1 MPGTVL
7 VVDDEKEMVEL
18 ISATLKKGNYQ
29 VDSAHDGNKAIEKIR
44 GNAYDLVITDLKM
57 PKVSGMDILRE
68 AKRVST
74 DTNVVMI
81 TGYATI
87 SSAVEAMKQG
97 AFDYIPKPF
106 SKDELNL
113 VAKRVFDYRRL
124 VMENQ
129 HLKSEL
135 AEKYDYH
142 NILGRSEAMR
152 KVFETIEMVGPSNST
167 VLIQGES
174 GTGKELVARAIHYS
188 SPRAENPFVKLNC
201 AAVPEGLMESELF
214 GHEKGAFTGAVR
226 KTKGR
231 FERADKGTLL
241 FDEIS
246 EMSYNLQA
254 KLLRVLQ
261 EREFERVGDGATQRV
276 DVRILATTNR
286 NLREE
291 VKAKAFRE
299 DLYYR
304 LNVVPVFL
312 PPLRDRKEDIP
323 MLVEYFLD
331 RFCYENGV
339 ERKVI
344 DEEGLGILQ
353 SRDWPGNVRELE
365 HTIERAVVLS
375 RGEKILPEL
384 LMLEG
389 VPDGDGGGE
398 IAEVGITLDEM
409 ERRLILKTL
418 EREGGNKTRTAN
430 ILGISVRTLRNKLN
444 RYRRESKGTPRAA
457 SPAKAG
463 PRKAAAGSGASKRA
477 RAGRAVPRK
486 TAAKKSTA
494 KAAAKRK

>member
-1 MPGTVL
+1 MMNPGTVL
-7 VVDDEKEMVEL
+7 VVDDEKEMVDL
-18 ISATLKKGNYQ
+18 IATTLKKGNYR
-29 VDSAHDGNKAIEKIR
+29 VDSASDGNKAIEKIR
-44 GNAYDLVITDLKM
+44 GNCYDLVITDLKM
-57 PKVSGMDILRE
+57 PKISGMDILKE

-113 VAKRVFDYRRL
+113 VAKRVFDYKRL
-124 VMENQ
+124 VEENQ
-129 HLKSEL
+129 HLKNEL

-142 NILGRSEAMR
+142 NILGKSESMR
-152 KVFETIEMVGPSNST
+152 KVFETIEMVGASNST

-188 SPRAENPFVKLNC
+188 SPRSENPFVKLNC

-226 KTKGR
+226 KTRGR
-231 FERADKGTLL
+231 FERADRGTLL

-261 EREFERVGDGATQRV
+261 EREFERVGDGTTQRV

-286 NLREE
+286 NLMEE
-291 VKAKAFRE
+291 IKAKTFRE
-299 DLYYR
+299 DLFYR
-304 LNVVPVFL
+304 LNVVPIYI
-312 PPLRDRKEDIP
+312 PPLRERREDIP
-323 MLVEYFLD
+323 MLTEYFLD

-344 DEEGLGILQ
+344 DEGGMKILQ
-353 SRDWPGNVRELE
+353 QRDWPGNVRELE

-375 RGEKILPEL
+375 RGEKIKPEL
-384 LMLEG
+384 LKLEG
-389 VPDGDGGGE
+389 MSDPAERGE
-398 IAEVGITLDEM
+398 IIETGITLDEM
-409 ERRLILKTL
+409 EQRLILKTL
-418 EREGGNKTRTAN
+418 EREEGNKTKTAKV
-430 ILGISVRTLRNKLN
+430 LGISVRTLRNKLN
-444 RYRRESKGTPRAA
+444 RYQKE
-457 SPAKAG
+457 
-463 PRKAAAGSGASKRA
+463 
-477 RAGRAVPRK
+477 
-486 TAAKKSTA
+486 KKSSP
-494 KAAAKRK
+494 KKKRSPKGKKK